1 MIEDLDYLEQ
11 ATTDRNPESF
21 RDWYSDSPVTMTR
34 DFCDIEEFED
44 HTTWAVSEF
53 MERDCYR
60 EPSYTDA
67 SIEQR
72 AEYMLDFH
80 NNFSELSGYS
90 NNLHFSENMSP
101 CNLGAFDPITK
112 RIDLN
117 ANLLRDGNP
126 EEVMKTIMHES
137 RHAYQDFAIKHWEEG
152 KVSVDEATVRIWK
165 DNFAHYISPEYDF
178 EAYCNQPVEKDAN
191 DFADRMYENGMY
203 HSA

>member
-11 ATTDRNPESF
+11 TTTDRNFEPF
-21 RDWYSDSPVTMTR
+21 QDWYSDSSVTITR

-44 HTTWAVSEF
+44 HTAWAVSEF
-53 MERDCYR
+53 LERDCYR
-60 EPSYTDA
+60 EPSYADA

-72 AEYMLDFH
+72 AEYMRDFH

-90 NNLHFSENMSP
+90 NNLHFSENMPP

-117 ANLLRDGNP
+117 ANLLRDCNS

-137 RHAYQDFAIKHWEEG
+137 RHAYQDFAINYPEQ
-152 KVSVDEATVRIWK
+152 VSVDKATIKMWK
-165 DNFAHYISPEYDF
+165 DNFKNYISPELDF

-191 DFADRMYENGMY
+191 EFADRMYEKGTY
-203 HSA
+203 RFT